1 MNYSEGMGIELPVW
15 VIQSK
20 SGKKTFNIKLNKF
33 QRELTEDCLFST
45 PEDANDKLK
54 MLDFGYVVN
63 RKRHYIDSNIS
74 RIW

>member
-1 MNYSEGMGIELPVW
+1 MEYSSGMGIEMPVW

-20 SGKKTFNIKLNKF
+20 SGKKTYNVKLGKF
-33 QRELTEDCLFST
+33 QKELTTDCIFDLPT
-45 PEDANDKLK
+45 DAEDKLK

-63 RKRHYIDSNIS
+63 QKRHYRDMDNN